1 MSDDNVVPLRGRI
14 FRRRRR
20 HQGATW
26 TPTNSSALTEDG
38 VWCPVHRKR
47 HGYMSEALSI
57 AYEKRSDGSGFKIMW
72 VCKLTGN
79 VIKEVDKD
87 GTL

>member
-1 MSDDNVVPLRGRI
+1 
-14 FRRRRR
+14 
-20 HQGATW
+20 
-26 TPTNSSALTEDG
+26 
-38 VWCPVHRKR
+38 
-47 HGYMSEALSI
+47 MSEALSI